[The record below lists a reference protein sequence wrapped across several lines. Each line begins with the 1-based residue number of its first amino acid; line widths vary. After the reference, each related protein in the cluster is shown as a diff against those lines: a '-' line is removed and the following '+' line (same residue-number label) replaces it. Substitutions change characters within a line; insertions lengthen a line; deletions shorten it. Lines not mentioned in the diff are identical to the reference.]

1 MDDEEHTREQA
12 PGERKRISRW
22 LIVALVGAVL
32 AGVLL
37 ASSVW
42 DNRWKSD
49 DNAAGNSIAETKPAD
64 MEKWCG
70 AQASYDAMKRELFRR
85 AAQVRGS
92 DDQAYARLSDFALLR
107 VSGPVA
113 RGIDDQLQSV
123 TCSGTAILDLPPGVQ
138 VAGGRRSL
146 SGDLDYIIQPAA
158 DGTGNVVRLGN
169 ADSIVVP
176 LATLTRVAAPQ
187 PAPVAPTVEN
197 EVTGE
202 QPGPVEQPGPPPQQ
216 TASPSF
222 NCANARTRGEE
233 AVCSNPALAS
243 LDRQMARQYNAA
255 ASEADSSQ
263 RRLLE
268 RTRSRFLS
276 YRDRCT
282 NDECV
287 ASTYR
292 SRMREISD
300 IMENRW
306 RG

>member
-1 MDDEEHTREQA
+1 MDDDKHSREQA

-49 DNAAGNSIAETKPAD
+49 DNAVGNSIAETKPAD

-92 DDQAYARLSDFALLR
+92 DDQAYARLADFALLR

-123 TCSGTAILDLPPGVQ
+123 TCSGTAVLELPPGVQ

-202 QPGPVEQPGPPPQQ
+202 QPGPVEQPGPQPQQ

-222 NCANARTRGEE
+222 NCANARTRGEV

-243 LDRQMARQYNAA
+243 LDRQMAGQYNDA

-268 RTRSRFLS
+268 RTRSRFLT

-287 ASTYR
+287 ANTYR

-300 IMENRW
+300 IMANRW